1 MAANVADQIRKLDDQ
16 RKKLIEGAKA
26 EALQSVQ
33 EAIDNLNAL
42 GFTYRLV
49 DGVAAGRKGD
59 GVRKSSDGPCP
70 ICKFK
75 TVPPHDG
82 RRHRAQGKGK
92 KPFSAQELADFGFA
106 KL

>member
-1 MAANVADQIRKLDDQ
+1 MASNIAEHIRKLDDQ

-33 EAIDNLNAL
+33 EAIENLNAL
-42 GFTYRLV
+42 GFSYHLV
-49 DGVAAGRKGD
+49 DGAAAGRKGA
-59 GVRKSSDGPCP
+59 VRKSPDGPCP

-82 RRHRAQGKGK
+82 RRHRSQGDGK
-92 KPFSAQELADFGFA
+92 RPFNAQELSDHGLAR
-106 KL
+106 L